1 MKIEDIK
8 KIGIKNLVLVL
19 IAGLLLLMCTLPGKI
34 YDKNAGSEKINET
47 KNIPSVTPA
56 PDDEMRL
63 QQLLSKVEG
72 TGKTDVMIMYSTE
85 IETKIEGV
93 VVVTEG
99 ASKSYVV
106 QYISDAVEA
115 LFGIP
120 KHKIIV
126 LPMKQ
131 KTEADERT

>member
-8 KIGIKNLVLVL
+8 KIGIKNLVLLL

-34 YDKNAGSEKINET
+34 YDKNTDNEKRNET
-47 KNIPSVTPA
+47 ESVPSVTPV
-56 PDDEMRL
+56 PDDEIRL

-72 TGKTDVMIMYSTE
+72 TGKTDVMIMFSTDK
-85 IETKIEGV
+85 ETRIEGV

-126 LPMKQ
+126 LPMK
-131 KTEADERT
+131 TENGS